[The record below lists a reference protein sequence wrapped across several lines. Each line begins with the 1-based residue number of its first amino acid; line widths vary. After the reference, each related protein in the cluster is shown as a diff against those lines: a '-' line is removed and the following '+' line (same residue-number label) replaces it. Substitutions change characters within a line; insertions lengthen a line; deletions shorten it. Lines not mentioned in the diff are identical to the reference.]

1 MAGEALTKNQRR
13 RAARERIGN
22 DPERL
27 SERLSVVD
35 RDAYDFGDYT
45 DKEINMAMKG
55 ENFNESDYARLTR
68 GENGNDDKPDDEDFD
83 VSIPTPVERDPIP
96 TPKPMPGQPER
107 PPYVPPRP
115 PVLGGPGDQTQIVN
129 QDNDINNNVSG
140 DGNTV
145 TNEQDNSVN
154 QFGAYGSSA
163 NRAKDLRDRYV
174 ADVSRFA
181 GVS

>member
-68 GENGNDDKPDDEDFD
+68 GENGNDDKPDNEDTTPTPTPD
-83 VSIPTPVERDPIP
+83 PETDPTPVKIQPAPEPEKPGYTPPIFGV
-96 TPKPMPGQPER
+96 PGM
-107 PPYVPPRP
+107 
-115 PVLGGPGDQTQIVN
+115 GDGSQTQIVN
-129 QDNDINNNVSG
+129 QDNDINTNVTGS
-140 DGNTV
+140 GNTV
-145 TNEQDNSVN
+145 TNNQDNSVN
-154 QFGAYGSSA
+154 QYGSYGTA
-163 NRAKDLRDRYV
+163 GRAAELRDRYV
-174 ADVSRFA
+174 ADVSRFVRA
-181 GVS
+181 